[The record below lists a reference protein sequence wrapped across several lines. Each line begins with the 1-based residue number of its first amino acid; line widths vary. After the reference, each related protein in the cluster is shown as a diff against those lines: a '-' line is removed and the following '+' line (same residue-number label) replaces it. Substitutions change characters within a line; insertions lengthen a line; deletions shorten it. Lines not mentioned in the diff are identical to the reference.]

1 MNDSIIKSTFLNQSD
16 NFLSDIIRSD
26 LDNNLKKENLKF
38 RFPPD
43 PNGFLHIGHA
53 KSISINFGLGIK
65 FGASVNLRFDDT
77 NPQKEDIEFI
87 ESIKKD
93 IEKIEKKVFNGSN

>member
-1 MNDSIIKSTFLNQSD
+1 MNDSIIKSTFLNQND

-26 LDNNLKKENLKF
+26 LDNNLKKESLKF
-38 RFPPD
+38 RFPPE

-65 FGASVNLRFDDT
+65 FGIANQDDENEYAKQIYHISEIETLVHDLNT
-77 NPQKEDIEFI
+77 NISD
-87 ESIKKD
+87 
-93 IEKIEKKVFNGSN
+93 SNSN